1 MHAVE
6 RRPAVLNPSLGRTSS
21 AFEAVEMRR
30 KLARKTNRLQAQA
43 PEAMRQP
50 RPTAQLYAHEG
61 PTLDGESSKRNRV
74 NRLLAGVFF
83 SAVALMTIVVVGG
96 LG

>member
-6 RRPAVLNPSLGRTSS
+6 RRSAVLNPSLGRTSS

-43 PEAMRQP
+43 PETTRQP
-50 RPTAQLYAHEG
+50 RPTAQLYAEG
-61 PTLDGESSKRNRV
+61 PTLDGESAKRNRV
-74 NRLLAGVFF
+74 NRLLAGVLF